1 MFAIKIEN
9 LFAIEI
15 EHVFP
20 LKLKFQINYVYNDF
34 ILTHL
39 IFIFILTFV
48 NLNYTLL
55 VLAVIYFWNDAIKEK
70 TLEVRYIVK
79 NIFTM
84 YFVKY

>member
-1 MFAIKIEN
+1 MLLFVCLFVLARRPTAQKSHINNMFAIKIEN

-20 LKLKFQINYVYNDF
+20 LKLKFQMNYVYNDF

-55 VLAVIYFWNDAIKEK
+55 VLAVIYF
-70 TLEVRYIVK
+70 
-79 NIFTM
+79 
-84 YFVKY
+84 